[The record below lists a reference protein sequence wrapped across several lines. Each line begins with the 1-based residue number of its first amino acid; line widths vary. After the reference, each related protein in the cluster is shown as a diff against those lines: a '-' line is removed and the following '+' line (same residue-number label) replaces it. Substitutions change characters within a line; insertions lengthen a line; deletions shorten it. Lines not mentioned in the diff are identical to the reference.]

1 MRLTPFTRREAEGIF
16 HLSLGELRLGEN
28 ETRRGRLRFCGAR
41 NHLRRE
47 RRKYGGSALERQGGL
62 QTGHHKL
69 SDVDRSFVRR
79 VAAGDF
85 AIGRVAHAMAA
96 VHRHCVFG
104 GRALV
109 VMAGNG
115 AMIPH
120 AAGHAARQPGRPH
133 KRSLQQHN
141 GEEAN

>member
-1 MRLTPFTRREAEGIF
+1 MRLTPFTWREAEGIF
-16 HLSLGELRLGEN
+16 CLSLEELRLRES
-28 ETRRGRLRFCGAR
+28 EARRGRLRFFGAR

-47 RRKYGGSALERQGGL
+47 RRQYRGSALERQSGL
-62 QTGHHKL
+62 QTGHYELGHG
-69 SDVDRSFVRR
+69 DRSFVRR

-85 AIGRVAHAMAA
+85 AIGRVAHVMAA

-115 AMIPH
+115 AMIAH
-120 AAGHAARQPGRPH
+120 AAGHAAR
-133 KRSLQQHN
+133 
-141 GEEAN
+141 